1 MEPSPQPPPTAE
13 ELELLFQ
20 LELFKDLPKKLRDV
34 LVRFR
39 RYTPGIAGTI
49 FIRQGEYTEDFHY
62 VLAGS
67 VSAFRANADGKVEL
81 LESLGPHEW
90 FGEVSALSNQPSLA
104 TLKADVPCTLLTIDG
119 STFRVLYKDVTNAK
133 FRERIDKHYRE
144 RALIAHMRTI
154 PLFRALSDSD
164 LARIRPHVHFET
176 FAKGKVIAE
185 QDAPVSRVYM
195 VRSGAVGCTRR
206 LRDGKQKIV
215 GYHMNNSSFGER
227 ALEKELAT
235 WPGTYTAL
243 APTDVLSI
251 EKDAFGLTF
260 GSGSAALN
268 ALQQAALELLR
279 ADQGQAAAVR
289 GVEDAELSRIAG
301 DDRIEQM
308 VRRQSVKGGEALVI
322 DLQRCVRCN
331 MCVETCVAVHE
342 DRVPRLSKK
351 GSRVSAEL
359 NLATSCYNCEIP
371 ECMMACGYGAI
382 RRDVEGVIRFV
393 YDNCVGCAS
402 CVSACPYGVI
412 RYTPPPGAA
421 PVVPK
426 ESFLEQIPWVGQFF
440 RKAAGAAASE
450 AESKSAPVLSARG
463 EKVNGKSIK
472 CDLCAGLPFEGCVYN
487 CPTAAIS
494 RQNPAALFE
503 SESSRARVVDGAIH
517 DAVHGGPRG

>member
-1 MEPSPQPPPTAE
+1 MNEERPHNASNE
-13 ELELLFQ
+13 ELELLFK
-20 LELFKDLPKKLRDV
+20 LELFKDLPKRLRDIV
-34 LVRFR
+34 ARFR
-39 RYTPGIAGTI
+39 RYTPGIAGTV

-67 VSAFRANADGKVEL
+67 VSAFRTDSDGRTEL
-81 LESLGPHEW
+81 LQTLAPHSW

-119 STFRVLYKDVTNAK
+119 STFRILYKDAANAK
-133 FRERIDKHYRE
+133 FRERIDARYRE
-144 RALIAHMRTI
+144 SSLVAHMRTI
-154 PLFRALSDSD
+154 PLFRALSDAD
-164 LARIRPHVHFET
+164 LARIRPHVRFES
-176 FAKGKVIAE
+176 FAKGKVIE
-185 QDAPVSRVYM
+185 KQGDPVQRIYM
-195 VRSGAVGCTRR
+195 VRSGAVSCVRTNAA
-206 LRDGKQKIV
+206 GKQKIL

-227 ALEKELAT
+227 ALEKEEAS
-235 WPGTYTAL
+235 WGGTYAAL
-243 APTDVLSI
+243 APTDVLTI
-251 EKDAFGLTF
+251 EKAAFGTAF
-260 GSGSAALN
+260 GSGSAALT
-268 ALQQAALELLR
+268 ALQTAALEILR
-279 ADQGQAAAVR
+279 ADGAQSAAVR
-289 GVEDAELSRIAG
+289 GVENPDVSRAAAP
-301 DDRIEQM
+301 DDRLEVM

-351 GSRVSAEL
+351 GHRISAEL

-371 ECMMACGYGAI
+371 ECMMSCGYGAI

-412 RYTPPPGAA
+412 RYTPPPGAG
-421 PVVPK
+421 PVIPK

-440 RKAAGAAASE
+440 KKAEAAV
-450 AESKSAPVLSARG
+450 AEDAAQPAQVLSARG

-487 CPTAAIS
+487 CPTQAIT
-494 RQNPAALFE
+494 RQNPAQLFE
-503 SESSRARVVDGAIH
+503 RADVRARVVEGSIS